1 MEIAFAHHCCN
12 ALFAGDSGKI
22 QARLKGL
29 LVFNH
34 RILIA
39 TLLCTGAYSVFA
51 QSYPSRAA
59 RMVVPWTAGGTADL
73 MARIASQKFSE
84 SFGQQFVVDNRPGAG
99 GLIGTEQVAKAAPD
113 GHTLLLATTAPN
125 SVAPSLYAKIP
136 FDPVKDF
143 ASISLMATTCYVL
156 SVHPT
161 MPVKN
166 ARELVALAKARP
178 GQLTFSSPG
187 SGTPNHLS
195 GEMLK
200 MLTGI
205 DMQHVPYKGSS
216 QAIGDVI
223 GGQIAMSFENIVVA
237 SPFVKSGRI
246 KALAVTSAKRASA
259 LPTVPTISESGVRGF
274 EAVGWFGVVAPAAVA
289 KDIITRLNSEL
300 VRILA
305 TPDVKERITSL
316 GAEVVPT
323 TPEGMDKFNNAQIAL
338 WAKVVK
344 ASGARAE

>member
-1 MEIAFAHHCCN
+1 MSN
-12 ALFAGDSGKI
+12 
-22 QARLKGL
+22 RLL
-29 LVFNH
+29 LIVMLSVTSS
-34 RILIA
+34 I
-39 TLLCTGAYSVFA
+39 TLA

-59 RMVVPWTAGGTADL
+59 RMIVPWTAGGTADL

-84 SFGQQFVVDNRPGAG
+84 TFGQQFVVDNRAGAG
-99 GLIGTEQVAKAAPD
+99 GLIGTELAAKAAPD

-125 SVAPSLYAKIP
+125 SVAPSLYAKIS

-156 SVHPT
+156 SVHPS
-161 MPVKN
+161 MQVSN
-166 ARELVALAKARP
+166 AKQLVTLAKTRP

-195 GEMLK
+195 GEMFK
-200 MLTGI
+200 MLTGV
-205 DMQHVPYKGSS
+205 DMQHVPYKGSA

-237 SPFVKSGRI
+237 SPYVKSGRI

-259 LPTVPTISESGVRGF
+259 LPNVPTIAESGVPGF
-274 EAVGWFGVVAPAAVA
+274 AAVGWFGVVVPAATPKEIVA
-289 KDIITRLNSEL
+289 KLNSEL
-300 VRILA
+300 VRVLA
-305 TPDVKERITSL
+305 LPDIKERISSL
-316 GAEVVPT
+316 GAEVVST
-323 TPEGMDKFNNAQIAL
+323 TPDGMDQFNRTQIAL

>member
-1 MEIAFAHHCCN
+1 MLRQII
-12 ALFAGDSGKI
+12 GI
-22 QARLKGL
+22 
-29 LVFNH
+29 
-34 RILIA
+34 
-39 TLLCTGAYSVFA
+39 TLLCAASGAALA
-51 QSYPSRAA
+51 QNYPTRPA

-99 GLIGTEQVAKAAPD
+99 GLIGTEQVARAAPD

-156 SVHPT
+156 SVHPS
-161 MPVKN
+161 MPVSN
-166 ARELVALAKARP
+166 ARQLVTLAKARP

-187 SGTPNHLS
+187 AGTPNHLS

-216 QAIGDVI
+216 QAIADVM
-223 GGQIAMSFENIVVA
+223 GGQIALSFENIVVA
-237 SPFVKSGRI
+237 SPIVKSGRI
-246 KALAVTSAKRASA
+246 KALAVTSAKRSNA
-259 LPTVPTISESGVRGF
+259 LPAVPTMADSGVPGF
-274 EAVGWFGVVAPAAVA
+274 EAVGWFGVVAPAATPKDVVA
-289 KDIITRLNSEL
+289 KLNSEL
-300 VRILA
+300 TRALA
-305 TPDVKERITSL
+305 APDVKERITSL
-316 GAEVVPT
+316 GAEVVST
-323 TPEGMDKFNNAQIAL
+323 TPEGLDQFNRAQIAL

-344 ASGARAE
+344 ASGARVE

>member
-1 MEIAFAHHCCN
+1 MFV
-12 ALFAGDSGKI
+12 S
-22 QARLKGL
+22 R
-29 LVFNH
+29 V
-34 RILIA
+34 LIA
-39 TLLCTGAYSVFA
+39 TLACTAFNCALA
-51 QSYPSRAA
+51 QNYPSRPA

-73 MARIASQKFSE
+73 MARISSQKFSE

-113 GHTLLLATTAPN
+113 GLTLLLATTAPN
-125 SVAPSLYAKIP
+125 SVAPSLYAKLP

-156 SVHPT
+156 SVHPS
-161 MPVKN
+161 MPVSN
-166 ARELVALAKARP
+166 ARQLVALAKARP

-205 DMQHVPYKGSS
+205 DMQHVPFKGSA
-216 QAIGDVI
+216 QAISDVI

-237 SPFVKSGRI
+237 SPFVKNGRL

-259 LPTVPTISESGVRGF
+259 LPSVPTMAESGVPGF
-274 EAVGWFGVVAPAAVA
+274 EAVGWFGVVAPAATP
-289 KDIITRLNSEL
+289 KDIIAKLNSEM
-300 VRILA
+300 VRMLSS
-305 TPDVKERITSL
+305 PDVKERISSL
-316 GAEVVPT
+316 GAEVVST
-323 TPEGMDKFNNAQIAL
+323 TPEGMDQFNRAQIAL

>member
-1 MEIAFAHHCCN
+1 MSN
-12 ALFAGDSGKI
+12 
-22 QARLKGL
+22 RLL
-29 LVFNH
+29 LIVMLSVTSS
-34 RILIA
+34 I
-39 TLLCTGAYSVFA
+39 TLA

-59 RMVVPWTAGGTADL
+59 RMIVPWTAGGTADL

-84 SFGQQFVVDNRPGAG
+84 TFGQQFVVDNRAGAG
-99 GLIGTEQVAKAAPD
+99 GLIGTELAAKAAPD

-156 SVHPT
+156 SVHPS
-161 MPVKN
+161 MQVSN
-166 ARELVALAKARP
+166 AKQLVALAKARP

-195 GEMLK
+195 GEMFK
-200 MLTGI
+200 MLTGV
-205 DMQHVPYKGSS
+205 DMQHVPYKGSA

-237 SPFVKSGRI
+237 SPYVKSGRI

-259 LPTVPTISESGVRGF
+259 LPNVPTIAESGVPGF
-274 EAVGWFGVVAPAAVA
+274 AAVGWFGVVVPAATPKEIVA
-289 KDIITRLNSEL
+289 KLNSEL
-300 VRILA
+300 VRVLA
-305 TPDVKERITSL
+305 LPDIKERISSL
-316 GAEVVPT
+316 GAEVVST
-323 TPEGMDKFNNAQIAL
+323 TPDGMDQFNRTQIAL

>member
-1 MEIAFAHHCCN
+1 MSA
-12 ALFAGDSGKI
+12 S
-22 QARLKGL
+22 R
-29 LVFNH
+29 V
-34 RILIA
+34 LITA
-39 TLLCTGAYSVFA
+39 LLCAASNCAFS
-51 QSYPSRAA
+51 QSYPAHAA

-125 SVAPSLYAKIP
+125 SVAPSLYSKLP

-156 SVHPT
+156 SVHPS
-161 MPVKN
+161 MPVGN
-166 ARELVALAKARP
+166 ARQLVALAKARP

-205 DMQHVPYKGSS
+205 DMQHVPYKGSA
-216 QAIGDVI
+216 QAIADVI
-223 GGQIAMSFENIVVA
+223 GGQIALSFENIVVA
-237 SPFVKSGRI
+237 SPYVKSGRI

-259 LPTVPTISESGVRGF
+259 LPAVPTMAESGVPGF
-274 EAVGWFGVVAPAAVA
+274 EAVGWFGVVVPAATPKDVIA
-289 KDIITRLNSEL
+289 KLNGEL
-300 VRILA
+300 VRMLSA
-305 TPDVKERITSL
+305 PDIKERISSL
-316 GAEVVPT
+316 GAEVAST
-323 TPEGMDKFNNAQIAL
+323 TPEGMDQFNRAQIAL
-338 WAKVVK
+338 WARVVK

>member
-1 MEIAFAHHCCN
+1 MVAP
-12 ALFAGDSGKI
+12 
-22 QARLKGL
+22 R
-29 LVFNH
+29 V
-34 RILIA
+34 LIA
-39 TLLCTGAYSVFA
+39 AMLCASSNCALA
-51 QSYPSRAA
+51 QNYPSRAV

-113 GHTLLLATTAPN
+113 GLTLLLATTAPN
-125 SVAPSLYAKIP
+125 SVAPGLYAKLP
-136 FDPVKDF
+136 FDPVRDF

-156 SVHPT
+156 SVHPS
-161 MPVKN
+161 MPVSN
-166 ARELVALAKARP
+166 ARQLVALARARP

-205 DMQHVPYKGSS
+205 DMQHVPYKGSA
-216 QAIGDVI
+216 QAITDVI
-223 GGQIAMSFENIVVA
+223 GGQIALSFENIVVA
-237 SPFVKSGRI
+237 SPYVKSGRI
-246 KALAVTSAKRASA
+246 KALAVTSAKRAGA
-259 LPTVPTISESGVRGF
+259 LPSVPTMADSGVPGF
-274 EAVGWFGVVAPAAVA
+274 EAIGWFGVVVPAATPKDVVA
-289 KDIITRLNSEL
+289 KLNGEM
-300 VRILA
+300 VRMLSA
-305 TPDVKERITSL
+305 PDVKERISSL
-316 GAEVVPT
+316 GAEVVST
-323 TPEGMDKFNNAQIAL
+323 TPEGMDQFNRAQIEL

>member
-1 MEIAFAHHCCN
+1 MSN
-12 ALFAGDSGKI
+12 
-22 QARLKGL
+22 RLL
-29 LVFNH
+29 LIVMLSVTSS
-34 RILIA
+34 I
-39 TLLCTGAYSVFA
+39 TLA

-59 RMVVPWTAGGTADL
+59 RMIVPWTAGGTADL

-84 SFGQQFVVDNRPGAG
+84 TFGQQFVVDNRAGAG
-99 GLIGTEQVAKAAPD
+99 GLIGTELAAKAAPD

-156 SVHPT
+156 SVHPS
-161 MPVKN
+161 MQVSN
-166 ARELVALAKARP
+166 AKQLVALAKARP

-195 GEMLK
+195 GEMFK
-200 MLTGI
+200 MLTGV
-205 DMQHVPYKGSS
+205 DMQHVPYKGSA

-237 SPFVKSGRI
+237 SPYVKSGRI

-259 LPTVPTISESGVRGF
+259 LPNVPTIAESGVPGF
-274 EAVGWFGVVAPAAVA
+274 AAVGWFGVVVPAATPKEIVA
-289 KDIITRLNSEL
+289 KLNSEL
-300 VRILA
+300 VRVLA
-305 TPDVKERITSL
+305 LPDIKERISSL
-316 GAEVVPT
+316 GAEVVST
-323 TPEGMDKFNNAQIAL
+323 TPDGMDQFNRTQIAL

-344 ASGARAE
+344 ASGARTE

>member
-1 MEIAFAHHCCN
+1 MSN
-12 ALFAGDSGKI
+12 
-22 QARLKGL
+22 RLL
-29 LVFNH
+29 LIVMLSVTSS
-34 RILIA
+34 I
-39 TLLCTGAYSVFA
+39 TLA

-59 RMVVPWTAGGTADL
+59 RMIVPWTAGGTADL

-84 SFGQQFVVDNRPGAG
+84 TFGQQFVVDNRAGAG
-99 GLIGTEQVAKAAPD
+99 GLIGTELAAKAAPD

-156 SVHPT
+156 SVHPS
-161 MPVKN
+161 MQVSN
-166 ARELVALAKARP
+166 AKQLVALAKARP

-195 GEMLK
+195 GEMFK
-200 MLTGI
+200 MLTGV
-205 DMQHVPYKGSS
+205 DMQHVPYKGSA

-237 SPFVKSGRI
+237 SPYVKSGRI

-259 LPTVPTISESGVRGF
+259 LPNVPTIAESGVPGF
-274 EAVGWFGVVAPAAVA
+274 AAVGWFGVVVPAATPKEVVA
-289 KDIITRLNSEL
+289 KLNSEL
-300 VRILA
+300 VRVLA
-305 TPDVKERITSL
+305 LPDIKERISSL
-316 GAEVVPT
+316 GAEVVST
-323 TPEGMDKFNNAQIAL
+323 TPDGMDQFNRTQIAL